1 MSSLVYDNSISPEN
15 SLFSRSDVLG
25 AKLKHSPNT
34 NEPHPCFKIC
44 DYDSSKLTNKKLE
57 VLTGERQAHG
67 LIFEERMCVYICKE
81 MIEFEEEF
89 NKKNIQNKKSGSV
102 YMNYLMNG
110 RQIVE

>member
-1 MSSLVYDNSISPEN
+1 MTSLVSNNSISPEN

-25 AKLKHSPNT
+25 AKLKHSPNS

-81 MIEFEEEF
+81 MVEFEEDF
-89 NKKNIQNKKSGSV
+89 NKKKIYKTRKVDS
-102 YMNYLMNG
+102 YT
-110 RQIVE
+110 